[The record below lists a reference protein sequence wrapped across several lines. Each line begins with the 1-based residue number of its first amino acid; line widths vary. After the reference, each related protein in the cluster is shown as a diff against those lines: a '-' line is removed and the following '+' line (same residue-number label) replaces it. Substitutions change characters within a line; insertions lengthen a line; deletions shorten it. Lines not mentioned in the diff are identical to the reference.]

1 MVCDEVIVLKGKTRL
16 TCAELSGS
24 VIIRTRQG
32 ETDLS
37 LVKLNLGY
45 SLKKEDFVDVCRI
58 VRASLSKD
66 KGSRNGSMLGEVK
79 FEVIR
84 RNWFMKIMLDE

>member
-45 SLKKEDFVDVCRI
+45 SLKMDDFVDMCRI
-58 VRASLSKD
+58 VRASLRIREAEM
-66 KGSRNGSMLGEVK
+66 GQCLVK
-79 FEVIR
+79 L
-84 RNWFMKIMLDE
+84 NLK